1 MKCWICGA
9 PGETGEHM
17 IKVSDLKYLF
27 GHVTQARPLYRS
39 IDSAPQQRVPGFRSE
54 KLKFAAR
61 LCAQCNNAR
70 TQTHDKSWEA
80 LASFL
85 RKRSPGISPGEVIR
99 LARAFENGLRPGLLG
114 VHLYFVKLLGCLIH
128 DGGVPLDTSSF
139 ADSILR
145 NESHPHVYLA
155 FLAVTSRRFQDHAF
169 VTPVEAVT
177 VGGVLSGATWFY
189 FVGRVGVQV
198 TWAPAIHLRSKKVHL
213 WHPSHS
219 TKTIILDG
227 M

>member
-1 MKCWICGA
+1 
-9 PGETGEHM
+9 M

-27 GHVTQARPLYRS
+27 GHVTQAKPLYRS
-39 IDSAPQQRVPGFRSE
+39 IDSSSQERVPGFRSE

-70 TQTHDKSWEA
+70 TQAHDKSWEA
-80 LASFL
+80 LARFL
-85 RKRSPGISPGEVIR
+85 RKRSPVISPGEVIR

-139 ADSILR
+139 AESILR
-145 NESHPHVYLA
+145 NEPHPHVYLA
-155 FLAVTSRRFQDHAF
+155 FFAVTSRRFQDHAF
-169 VTPVEAVT
+169 VTPVETVT

-219 TKTIILDG
+219 KKTIILDG